1 MVLSPLSAR
10 GRCRSTITL
19 SRRVPWL
26 RICLIAGASMSI
38 ACSSNAAIANAARP
52 ETSPS
57 GVVNQS
63 NGEQWSFFV
72 SSEGEVAYWHRSSS
86 KEGWS
91 KHVIGGN
98 VKTGTSPSALIYK
111 SGEIFVYYVN
121 TKGEIANWTY
131 SEGLWVGRAFGGEVA
146 ENSSPSAATNATNT
160 VQYVTYIDK
169 AGEVADFLLN
179 SKGWFGPSTIGGKV
193 RADTSPTVT
202 IWENK
207 SAFVYYVNT
216 KGEIANWTFSPPTE
230 EWVGRAFGGKVA
242 ENNSPSAA
250 SNASGSVML
259 VSFMN
264 THEEVDDFLWNGSS
278 WAGPVEIGGEA
289 KAGTNT
295 STILNKSAEVLVYY
309 VNKSAEIASWT
320 LSGETWTAATRGG
333 KVEGN
338 TSPSA
343 TIYVSKGYQYIFF
356 MNGSADVSDFAFE
369 PAEWIGPTVL

>member
-1 MVLSPLSAR
+1 MVLSPFPASGQRRSGAAPPRGAR
-10 GRCRSTITL
+10 SVRVWLITVASIL
-19 SRRVPWL
+19 MA
-26 RICLIAGASMSI
+26 CGA
-38 ACSSNAAIANAARP
+38 NAAVATAARP

-57 GVVNQS
+57 GVVNPS

-72 SSEGEVAYWHRSSS
+72 SSEGEVAYWHRASS
-86 KEGWS
+86 KESWS

-98 VKTGTSPSALIYK
+98 VRKGTSPSAVIYK
-111 SGEIFVYYVN
+111 TGEIFVYYVN
-121 TKGEIANWTY
+121 TSGEVANWTY

-146 ENSSPSAATNATNT
+146 ENSSPSVATNVTNT
-160 VQYVTYIDK
+160 VQYVMYIDK
-169 AGEVADFLLN
+169 AGEVADFLGN
-179 SKGWFGPSTIGGKV
+179 SKGWFGPSTVGGKA
-193 RADTSPTVT
+193 RAGTSPAVT

-216 KGEIANWTFSPPTE
+216 KGEIANWTYSPPQE

-242 ENNSPSAA
+242 EGNSPSAA

-259 VSFMN
+259 VSFVN
-264 THEEVDDFLWNGSS
+264 THDEIDDFLWNGSS

-295 STILNKSAEVLVYY
+295 STMLNKSNEVLVYY
-309 VNKSAEIASWT
+309 VNKGGEIASWT

-333 KVEGN
+333 KVESN

-343 TIYVSKGYQYIFF
+343 TIYLSKGYQYIFF
-356 MNGSADVSDFAFE
+356 MNSSAEVSDFAFE